1 MVDDGGACLRHSVEI
16 FYGGADDTNLLVVY
30 HIPPHHY
37 GGMYAHNRAGEYKQ
51 KEKFLSDAHV
61 LLPAA
66 VSLRSNV
73 PVGPR
78 LVQILAAKNS
88 EACRFKCISMPHLEK
103 TPPLFDG
110 PLVIYAAVSGMS
122 VIGCLLLFCPERKE
136 IHKK

>member
-1 MVDDGGACLRHSVEI
+1 
-16 FYGGADDTNLLVVY
+16 
-30 HIPPHHY
+30 
-37 GGMYAHNRAGEYKQ
+37 MYAQNRAGEYKQ

-73 PVGPR
+73 PVPVGPR
-78 LVQILAAKNS
+78 LVQILAVKNS
-88 EACRFKCISMPHLEK
+88 EACRFKCISLPHREK

-122 VIGCLLLFCPERKE
+122 VIGCLLFYLS
-136 IHKK
+136 